1 MVKRSGAFLHL
12 CSFSINGI
20 IEVDVYVRADISTID
35 DQWRLHMKKWFC
47 ALGMMLA
54 LLMSVALADGVKV
67 TFAEK
72 NGQSESWHS
81 LLLQYSTLRD
91 ALSA

>member
-12 CSFSINGI
+12 CSFSINVI

-54 LLMSVALADGVKV
+54 LLVLILVLAL
-67 TFAEK
+67 
-72 NGQSESWHS
+72 HS
-81 LLLQYSTLRD
+81 LTLSGAAEGMKLPLPRKTGKSTAAMIIR
-91 ALSA
+91 

>member
-1 MVKRSGAFLHL
+1 MHL

-47 ALGMMLA
+47 ALGIMLA
-54 LLMSVALADGVKV
+54 LLMSVALA
-67 TFAEK
+67 A
-72 NGQSESWHS
+72 
-81 LLLQYSTLRD
+81 
-91 ALSA
+91 

>member
-54 LLMSVALADGVKV
+54 LLMSVALADVTLTKV
-67 TFAEK
+67 YKTENRA
-72 NGQSESWHS
+72 NQRR
-81 LLLQYSTLRD
+81 L
-91 ALSA
+91 

>member
-1 MVKRSGAFLHL
+1 
-12 CSFSINGI
+12 
-20 IEVDVYVRADISTID
+20 
-35 DQWRLHMKKWFC
+35 MKKWFC

-72 NGQSESWHS
+72 NGQPVLQKVECRCTS
-81 LLLQYSTLRD
+81 LTGKRI
-91 ALSA
+91 LSRR

>member
-1 MVKRSGAFLHL
+1 
-12 CSFSINGI
+12 
-20 IEVDVYVRADISTID
+20 
-35 DQWRLHMKKWFC
+35 MKKWFC

-72 NGQSESWHS
+72 KRANQRR
-81 LLLQYSTLRD
+81 L
-91 ALSA
+91 

>member
-12 CSFSINGI
+12 CSFSINAI

-54 LLMSVALADGVKV
+54 LLMSVALADVTLTKV
-67 TFAEK
+67 YKTEDLCREK
-72 NGQSESWHS
+72 RANQRR
-81 LLLQYSTLRD
+81 L
-91 ALSA
+91 